1 MILLYI
7 LESFDKDDNQKW
19 EWVVQVVYMFFDVWK
34 VCYFLW
40 VFSPEKNWDGF
51 CNHRGG
57 GGRLKGNKS
66 IQKSTHK
73 RMEILVFLAKKS
85 GNNIIFLPCFFRKK
99 RLQKAIK
106 IIVVFSLAKSH
117 TARSPTKKSSG
128 SQWEKEFMT
137 ILVGASFWLTFMIH
151 CYSVLAGPNIQSW

>member
-1 MILLYI
+1 MIIKNGNGLFKLFTCF
-7 LESFDKDDNQKW
+7 S
-19 EWVVQVVYMFFDVWK
+19 MFEKFVIFCEFFHPK
-34 VCYFLW
+34 KIGT
-40 VFSPEKNWDGF
+40 VFATTGGG
-51 CNHRGG
+51 GG

-66 IQKSTHK
+66 HQKSTHK

-137 ILVGASFWLTFMIH
+137 ILVGASF
-151 CYSVLAGPNIQSW
+151 